1 MEIEYLF
8 LVKKQRRDTEVI
20 TKDGSVGARV
30 DNGDLFVYHRVVM
43 EYSASYQNIDFFFS
57 LLKTNHHFILVRTLS
72 AHNMTHC
79 DLEPTPSGE
88 LRH

>member
-20 TKDGSVGARV
+20 TRDGSVGARV

-43 EYSASYQNIDFFFS
+43 EYSASFQNINFFFS
-57 LLKTNHHFILVRTLS
+57 LLKKPITILYWEGQSRYKI
-72 AHNMTHC
+72 
-79 DLEPTPSGE
+79 
-88 LRH
+88 